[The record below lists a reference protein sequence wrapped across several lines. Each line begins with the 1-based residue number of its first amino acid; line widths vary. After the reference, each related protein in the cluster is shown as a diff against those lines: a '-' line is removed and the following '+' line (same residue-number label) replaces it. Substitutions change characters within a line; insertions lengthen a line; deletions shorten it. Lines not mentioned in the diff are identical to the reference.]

1 MSQHTAS
8 QKTIFPCKSY
18 IMLVISRVTLHI
30 FNEIT
35 FHCFTLWSTVKSRI
49 RKWASCKS
57 EVSIKSVMNVS
68 YFQVLCPKQYSS
80 QESSCG
86 LNLFS
91 VVMLDEHSREFSFEL
106 QAALFGIRYLLC
118 LIVLVRL
125 MQMLLIA
132 NKKALFWKYSHK
144 ANIWVIVS
152 PDKQY

>member
-1 MSQHTAS
+1 
-8 QKTIFPCKSY
+8 
-18 IMLVISRVTLHI
+18 
-30 FNEIT
+30 
-35 FHCFTLWSTVKSRI
+35 
-49 RKWASCKS
+49 
-57 EVSIKSVMNVS
+57 MNVS

-118 LIVLVRL
+118 LIFLVRL

-132 NKKALFWKYSHK
+132 NKKALF
-144 ANIWVIVS
+144 
-152 PDKQY
+152 